1 VRRPQLAAAAASLTV
16 LALAASG
23 CGGSSDTSPSPAA
36 SSASPTE
43 SATPTPTPTPTPVA
57 VPTATLTGL
66 PGADGPALIVKIDNA
81 PAAQP
86 HAGLTQADVVYVE
99 EVEGGITRLAVVF
112 SSQVP
117 DLIGPVRSAR
127 LTDLTLFEPYA
138 TPAFAFSGAN
148 ATLRKQ
154 IRSADLIDL
163 GADRLSKVQYFRKK
177 GWSAPHN
184 LFADGSE
191 LIALSGA
198 AGRPPADPGWVFA
211 AAPPPGG
218 RPVSAVAVKY
228 PGTSATLTWSA
239 AEDRWLVAMG
249 GGPMR
254 TVEGPQLGP
263 KTAVVQ
269 YAKVERSGAVDV
281 SGNSS
286 PFVQT
291 VGSGKALILR
301 DGRAYDAAWTRAT
314 PQEPIRY
321 TAPDGSPLPFDPGQV
336 WVLLARPELPAAETP
351 AA

>member
-1 VRRPQLAAAAASLTV
+1 MLAAAS
-16 LALAASG
+16 
-23 CGGSSDTSPSPAA
+23 CGGDPQAAPSPTPTSPSP
-36 SSASPTE
+36 
-43 SATPTPTPTPTPVA
+43 TPTPTPTPTPSPTP

-66 PGADGPALIVKIDNA
+66 PGADGPALIVKVDNA

-117 DLIGPVRSAR
+117 ALIGPVRSAR
-127 LTDLTLFEPYA
+127 LTDLTLFEPYP

-148 ATLRKQ
+148 AVLRKQ

-163 GADRLSKVQYFRKK
+163 GADRLSKEQYFRKK
-177 GWSAPHN
+177 GWRAPHN
-184 LFADGSE
+184 LFADGPA
-191 LIALSGA
+191 LIALSGE

-211 AAPPPGG
+211 ATPPAAG
-218 RPVSAVAVKY
+218 RPVAAVGVRY
-228 PGTSATLTWSA
+228 PGATMSLTWSA

-249 GGPMR
+249 GNPMR

-269 YAKVERSGAVDV
+269 YARVERSGSVDV
-281 SGNSS
+281 SGNAS

-291 VGSGKALILR
+291 VGSGAALVLR
-301 DGRAYDAAWTRAT
+301 DGLAYDAVWSRAT
-314 PQEPIRY
+314 AEEPIRY

-336 WVLLARPELPAAETP
+336 WVFLVRPDSPAAETP
-351 AA
+351 TG